1 MKKYFSVFALLALFS
16 LITLAACQKEEPQ
29 PDPANEKGLVW
40 IGLLRQYATCKA
52 GGLFCIRRENVSKS
66 DLAYLTPG
74 EDEAFATPEITPE
87 GHLSLTAE
95 VDVETLSPET
105 RSRLLEEKT
114 LMVDDQFEVPESMVR
129 QAFVN
134 SGKTFDGRRFFV
146 TPGPK
151 TIKHE
156 GSGTSPKTI
165 KITIEWDSKN
175 RTLTITIEF

>member
-1 MKKYFSVFALLALFS
+1 MKKYFSGFALLALFS
-16 LITLAACQKEEPQ
+16 LIALAACQKEEPQ
-29 PDPANEKGLVW
+29 PDPANEQRLW
-40 IGLLRQYATCKA
+40 LIGLLRQYATCEA
-52 GGLFCIRRENVSKS
+52 GSGVFCIRRENVSKS

-87 GHLSLTAE
+87 GHLRLTAE
-95 VDVETLSPET
+95 VDVKTLSPEI

-156 GSGTSPKTI
+156 GSGTSSRKI
-165 KITIEWDSKN
+165 KITIKWDGE
-175 RTLTITIEF
+175 TITITITF